1 MPLKLYTANMTT
13 STLHYHLEP
22 SPQALAQ
29 RSPEQVGRLVNVVGL
44 VLEVDGLDAK
54 LGDLCHI
61 GRHHVGLPP
70 LPAEVVGFRE
80 RRLLLMPL
88 GDCAGLSPGCLVHNT
103 HGPLRLPVGALLK
116 GRVLDALG
124 NPLDDR
130 PYSLKHCPKVNVA
143 LGEAPHPLKR
153 QSIDTIL
160 PVGVRAVDSLLT
172 LGQGQRVGI
181 FAGSGVGKST
191 LMGMIARN
199 AKVDINVIALIGER
213 GREVQ
218 EFIHEALG
226 EQGLRQSIVIV
237 ATSDQPA
244 LLKIKAALA
253 ATAIAEYY
261 REQGLQVLLM
271 MDSLT
276 RVAYALRDV
285 GLAVGEPPTTRG
297 YTPSVF
303 AFMPKLLERAGAG
316 TSGAITG
323 LYTVLVD
330 GDDMNEPV
338 ADQVRGLLDGH
349 WVLSRDLAQK
359 GHFPALDVG
368 QSVSRLFTTLATPE
382 HQLAARHMREVW
394 ALYQQNE
401 DLMSIGAYAA
411 GQNAKLDSA
420 VRLKPR
426 LDDFLRQAV
435 TEPSP
440 WESTLQQ
447 LASWQPQ

>member
-1 MPLKLYTANMTT
+1 
-13 STLHYHLEP
+13 
-22 SPQALAQ
+22 
-29 RSPEQVGRLVNVVGL
+29 
-44 VLEVDGLDAK
+44 
-54 LGDLCHI
+54 
-61 GRHHVGLPP
+61 
-70 LPAEVVGFRE
+70 
-80 RRLLLMPL
+80 
-88 GDCAGLSPGCLVHNT
+88 
-103 HGPLRLPVGALLK
+103 
-116 GRVLDALG
+116 
-124 NPLDDR
+124 
-130 PYSLKHCPKVNVA
+130 
-143 LGEAPHPLKR
+143 
-153 QSIDTIL
+153 
-160 PVGVRAVDSLLT
+160 
-172 LGQGQRVGI
+172 
-181 FAGSGVGKST
+181 
-191 LMGMIARN
+191 
-199 AKVDINVIALIGER
+199 
-213 GREVQ
+213 
-218 EFIHEALG
+218 
-226 EQGLRQSIVIV
+226 
-237 ATSDQPA
+237 
-244 LLKIKAALA
+244 
-253 ATAIAEYY
+253 
-261 REQGLQVLLM
+261 
-271 MDSLT
+271 
-276 RVAYALRDV
+276 
-285 GLAVGEPPTTRG
+285 
-297 YTPSVF
+297 VF